1 MPAFEIKKRKLWIF
15 EHYQFEYLLGLF
27 DDHLGDVIDAALPN
41 YSLRSLTTCVMDNTI
56 SVNFRQNTKI
66 KRIIFCSNATVK
78 FTNYLDY
85 DHVVTTVSICGFK
98 HTSCLFRCRLIICCR
113 TYVCNRENLFKSVKP
128 LCDGKLL
135 EFWLCSC
142 KNPLYLNLLFWLWH
156 LSFITKFLLFCS
168 ERCLI
173 NRPLFVNNQQHE
185 FQTTTK
191 TRVK

>member
-1 MPAFEIKKRKLWIF
+1 MSHACFRENYILLECHFQIYQLLRLWPCC
-15 EHYQFEYLLGLF
+15 HYCF
-27 DDHLGDVIDAALPN
+27 
-41 YSLRSLTTCVMDNTI
+41 
-56 SVNFRQNTKI
+56 
-66 KRIIFCSNATVK
+66 
-78 FTNYLDY
+78 
-85 DHVVTTVSICGFK
+85 CGFK
-98 HTSCLFRCRLIICCR
+98 HTSCSFGCRLIICCR

-156 LSFITKFLLFCS
+156 LSFTTKFLLFCS

-173 NRPLFVNNQQHE
+173 NRPLFVNNQQHK